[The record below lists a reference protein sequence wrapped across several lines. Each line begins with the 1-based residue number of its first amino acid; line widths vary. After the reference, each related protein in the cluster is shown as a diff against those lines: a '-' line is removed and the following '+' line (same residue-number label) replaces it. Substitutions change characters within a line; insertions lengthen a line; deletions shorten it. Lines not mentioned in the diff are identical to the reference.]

1 MKTDPKRLYIGDG
14 KPGRNGTLETE
25 KLPQLQAIHYRLSS
39 NSMSTLNEHQEIIGL
54 QKLDSQVISAVYD
67 RYFPDVYRYVYYR
80 LGDQQVAEDI
90 TSDVFVRLLEAAK
103 ARGGPRSSLKGW
115 LISTASH
122 VVTDHLRRMYRRPTQ
137 GLAEIMIDD
146 FAASVTEEVEQRQQ
160 TDAMQK
166 AFTQLTS
173 EQQHVLSLRFGDG
186 YSLEETA
193 SLMEKKVNA
202 IKALQFRAVASLQRL
217 IGEVVNG

>member
-1 MKTDPKRLYIGDG
+1 
-14 KPGRNGTLETE
+14 
-25 KLPQLQAIHYRLSS
+25 
-39 NSMSTLNEHQEIIGL
+39 MSTLNEHQEIIGL

-80 LGDQQVAEDI
+80 LGDQQVTEDI
-90 TSDVFVRLLEAAK
+90 TSDVFVRLLEAVN

-146 FAASVTEEVEQRQQ
+146 FAASVTEEVEQRQK
-160 TDAMQK
+160 TDAVQR
-166 AFTQLTS
+166 AFNQLTS